1 MDLGIKELDKNNK
14 CNVCKSE
21 PYDDIIISKSLM
33 CNTCYKNINN
43 LTVDDFEYYFYK
55 DKIKNWLS
63 NKYKIDMR

>member
-21 PYDDIIISKSLM
+21 RYDDIIISKSLM
-33 CNTCYKNINN
+33 CNTCYENINK

-63 NKYKIDMR
+63 NKYKIDKE